1 MSTKIQGNLFE
12 KHFPVTQRGTAIFVS
27 VRKKYHQTNENQLL
41 YPAALHTTVGTSLP
55 QLTGR
60 LKQKETVRDK
70 NLAAQV
76 Y

>member
-1 MSTKIQGNLFE
+1 MRQ
-12 KHFPVTQRGTAIFVS
+12 TAIFACE
-27 VRKKYHQTNENQLL
+27 KKIPIKNQLP

-60 LKQKETVRDK
+60 LEQYETARDK
-70 NLAAQV
+70 NLAAQA